1 MELRSPPPPAPS
13 AVTLRWVLGKEREFS
28 GRARTGGLACS
39 GGGPGRD
46 SEEEQDDW
54 EDEG

>member
-1 MELRSPPPPAPS
+1 MELRFPPAPS